1 MVNLGLNIILHLK
14 QKIISL
20 LFFSFSIS
28 CYQPHIDNNS
38 NDTNVDFL
46 IKKGNLFWEQ
56 RTNDNSLK
64 KADHFISL
72 AKSKRPLDF
81 ELSILLSKIKFNI
94 AKNIEMDPKLKDSL
108 YLVGAKIS
116 KEAVLNHDMIK
127 LLLDNSTLDSSSK
140 ILTSIAKAPK
150 EVVPGLFWWAENL
163 SHYLVEQPVIKRL
176 NQRELLEVLMNRVI
190 ALDPGYYYS
199 GPYRFFGAL
208 YTKIPGV
215 ELSQAD
221 TYFKQ
226 SIESN
231 PEYFFNWIS
240 YAEFY
245 HQKKG
250 NREQYN
256 KILKEVLNSDIN
268 QSPEIMNDNYFSK
281 IYARRLLEE
290 ESLLF
295 E

>member
-1 MVNLGLNIILHLK
+1 M
-14 QKIISL
+14 
-20 LFFSFSIS
+20 
-28 CYQPHIDNNS
+28 
-38 NDTNVDFL
+38 
-46 IKKGNLFWEQ
+46 IKRGKLFWEQ
-56 RTNDNSLK
+56 RTNDEALK

-72 AKSKRPLDF
+72 AKNKRHIDF
-81 ELSILLSKIKFNI
+81 ELSILLSKIKYNI

-108 YLVGAKIS
+108 FLEGAKIS
-116 KEAVLNHDMIK
+116 RQAILNHNKVKI
-127 LLLDNSTLDSSSK
+127 LLDKSTLDSSSK
-140 ILTSIAKAPK
+140 ILASIANAPK

-163 SHYLVEQPVIKRL
+163 SHYLIEQPVIKRL
-176 NQRELLEVLMNRVI
+176 NHRELLEVLMNRVL
-190 ALDPGYYYS
+190 ALDPGYNYS
-199 GPYRFFGAL
+199 GPYRFFGSL

-215 ELSQAD
+215 ELGQAD

-226 SIESN
+226 SIDSH
-231 PEYFFNWIS
+231 PEYLFNWVS

-268 QSPEIMNDNYFSK
+268 QFPEIMNDNYFSK
-281 IYARRLLEE
+281 IYAQRLLEK